1 MVRKPLITQ
10 GYSLAEEVANSISHG
25 IGLVFG
31 IVGLV
36 LLLVQAVDTNA
47 SATAITSYS
56 LYGGS
61 MIMLFLASTL
71 YHAIPHQR
79 AKQWLKKFDHCAI
92 YLLIAGTYT
101 PFLLVGLN
109 SPLAKGLM
117 IVIWSLALLGILF
130 KLTIAHRFKIL
141 SLVTYLTMGWLSLIV
156 VYQLAVK
163 LAVGGVTLLAV
174 GGVVYSLGVIFYVCK
189 RIPYNHAIWHG
200 FVLGGSVCHFPGDL
214 SVRRPILIKLP
225 RWRCAY
231 RGYGYLRPGNPTVAL
246 RLPWLRYL
254 QSSSPAKARAPQA
267 GSHNALLRVFQRIG
281 QRFDA
286 QASGI
291 VAHAEDAVRL
301 HIVIH
306 HHLHQQLAIIQLN
319 RRKYRPGAAPVV
331 AHFQLQIFP
340 RFRHPAG
347 GP

>member
-36 LLLVQAVDTNA
+36 LLLVQAADTNA
-47 SATAITSYS
+47 SATAIASYS

-117 IVIWSLALLGILF
+117 IVIWSPRRCWGILF

-214 SVRRPILIKLP
+214 SLHRPVLINIP

-231 RGYGYLRPGNPTVAL
+231 RGYNTLRHWKFHGGATLTVATIFCGRVA
-246 RLPWLRYL
+246 RL
-254 QSSSPAKARAPQA
+254 
-267 GSHNALLRVFQRIG
+267 
-281 QRFDA
+281 
-286 QASGI
+286 
-291 VAHAEDAVRL
+291 
-301 HIVIH
+301 
-306 HHLHQQLAIIQLN
+306 
-319 RRKYRPGAAPVV
+319 RRKRRKPGT
-331 AHFQLQIFP
+331 FP
-340 RFRHPAG
+340 
-347 GP
+347 